1 MKRYL
6 TGYSKDTLTI
16 RDRKTGLEK
25 RIPHAGKEIADI
37 VQEAVKSTNYYL
49 NSPKNGK
56 IKLKSISDIDYKPR
70 KTNKYWGEFPPV
82 NMRWE
87 REILEEKEKQ
97 KYELLNRILFG
108 D

>member
-25 RIPHAGKEIADI
+25 RIPHAGKEIADMI
-37 VQEAVKSTNYYL
+37 QEAVKSTNYYL

-56 IKLKSISDIDYKPR
+56 VELKNIADTDYKPR

-87 REILEEKEKQ
+87 REIIEEKEKQ
-97 KYELLNRILFG
+97 QHELLNKILFG